1 MSVPLFDHKAL
12 PSNTI
17 YRKMNITQYSIG
29 KQKTQS
35 GRSARQWLV
44 MVSSVLATLTAIH
57 HTHAAGGGGGKG
69 DDVYYSEP
77 KVYNLR
83 PSVDRETPFGY
94 VGVTGLMVRIYEGM
108 VIKVEKTVEG
118 SPAEGMF
125 QVGEVITGVNGIP
138 LKGKNPFVVM
148 GNALTKVEATDGKL
162 AFEVVSVDGKSK
174 RTQVVEIPVLGA
186 YSETWPLNCSKSQS
200 IIDQAAKF
208 YADDSKFPDDGVLGV
223 ADALSCLFLLST
235 GDDQYLPAVK
245 AYFDKFPEDVEQIG
259 EHTWMNGYNGIA
271 CAEYYL
277 RTGDKAM
284 LPILQYFCDDAKRRQ
299 KFGVGW
305 IHWGPGVNPRYV
317 AGGLMNP
324 AGAQVLTTLL
334 LAKECGVAVDE
345 KTLLGALEYFYRF
358 AGHGTVPYGDHRGEG
373 GLGSNGKDGMIAA
386 AMQVAMGAQGDTTM
400 YKEARDH
407 LAMSMLTSYPLLV
420 QGHADNGRGDAI
432 WRSIVSAYAMDF
444 DPDGYR
450 KIMGRLKWW
459 HDLSREPGGS
469 IGFAT
474 LSWNN
479 GEIGASGAGAGL
491 SYTAPLKTLRITGAP
506 RSKYAVN
513 FTLAKTLWGTPADRA
528 FLSIKNNP
536 KYYEYGNDE
545 PIHIPYHL
553 LGGAYSKPSQDL
565 HKVPREMLLKNVYHK
580 RFLIRSQ
587 AAKALR
593 ATGAF
598 GVLEGLMTDP
608 DPRVRRAALDGLTDY
623 RYWFGH
629 GKEPIKTEQFTAG
642 MVANI
647 RKMLSDPDE
656 SWWVI
661 DGALMAMKFAP
672 VEDIKKLE
680 PLIMPYLKHREWWLR
695 ESAFAALSGLN
706 RDEQLYLEVVPTLVK
721 VMIGEYH
728 TMPRERMLGE
738 LKTALKRY
746 KRDSKIGRI
755 ISSGLVTAVEKS
767 EVKNGIRSGEGA
779 HNVYQAAKLC
789 IDSDPSIVLSV
800 AELIDDRFD
809 DLGVKDII
817 NLLATPNAL
826 PENKPKGL
834 YSAIESQ
841 NPTNRKKLIN
851 LLHGPF
857 RVNLIKL
864 LDAGVDDP
872 EQRVALVDTLVDL
885 AKLKNPDTG
894 WTALGKV
901 SPTERLWRYQSFD
914 AQTKD
919 DQLHRRERKR
929 FRHVKLPAEL
939 VGWHQEDYDDK
950 KWLSGRAPIGVG
962 DCSYRNVRAIDN
974 RSDWGA
980 GELLVMRTTFEVE
993 ALDFDYYRL
1002 IILARQGYDVY
1013 LNGQLIQNYEW
1024 WKDKPFYRP
1033 YLLDAKAI
1041 KLLRKGTNVLAAYGN
1056 IEFNKKTGERL
1067 GQMQLYIEGVKKAA
1081 FK

>member
-1 MSVPLFDHKAL
+1 
-12 PSNTI
+12 
-17 YRKMNITQYSIG
+17 
-29 KQKTQS
+29 
-35 GRSARQWLV
+35 
-44 MVSSVLATLTAIH
+44 
-57 HTHAAGGGGGKG
+57 
-69 DDVYYSEP
+69 
-77 KVYNLR
+77 
-83 PSVDRETPFGY
+83 
-94 VGVTGLMVRIYEGM
+94 
-108 VIKVEKTVEG
+108 
-118 SPAEGMF
+118 
-125 QVGEVITGVNGIP
+125 
-138 LKGKNPFVVM
+138 
-148 GNALTKVEATDGKL
+148 
-162 AFEVVSVDGKSK
+162 
-174 RTQVVEIPVLGA
+174 
-186 YSETWPLNCSKSQS
+186 
-200 IIDQAAKF
+200 
-208 YADDSKFPDDGVLGV
+208 
-223 ADALSCLFLLST
+223 
-235 GDDQYLPAVK
+235 
-245 AYFDKFPEDVEQIG
+245 
-259 EHTWMNGYNGIA
+259 
-271 CAEYYL
+271 
-277 RTGDKAM
+277 M

-305 IHWGPGVNPRYV
+305 IHWGTGVNPRYV

-334 LAKECGVAVDE
+334 LAQECGLDVDE

-386 AMQVAMGAQGDTTM
+386 AMQVAMGAQGDTTI

-407 LAMSMLTSYPLLV
+407 LSMSMLTSYPLLV

-450 KIMGRLKWW
+450 KIMDQLKWW

-474 LSWNN
+474 LTWNS
-479 GEIGASGAGAGL
+479 GQIGVSGAGAGL

-506 RSKYAVN
+506 RSKYAVD
-513 FTLAKTLWGTPADRA
+513 FTLPETLWGTPADRV

-536 KYYEYGNDE
+536 KYYEHGKDE
-545 PIHIPYHL
+545 PIHIPFHL

-565 HKVPREMLLKNVYHK
+565 HQVPRETLLKNVYHK

-598 GVLEGLMTDP
+598 DVLEELMTDP

-629 GKEPIKTEQFTAG
+629 GKESIKPEQFTPG

-647 RKMLSDPDE
+647 RKMLSNPDE

-672 VEDIKKLE
+672 VEDINKLK
-680 PLIMPYLKHREWWLR
+680 PLIMPYLKHREWWLH

-721 VMIGEYH
+721 VMIDEYH
-728 TMPRERMLGE
+728 SMPRDRMLRE
-738 LKTALKRY
+738 LEAALKRY
-746 KRDSKIGRI
+746 KRDSKIGEI
-755 ISSGLVTAVEKS
+755 ISSGFVTAVEES

-779 HNVYQAAKLC
+779 HNVFQVAKLC
-789 IDSDPSIVLSV
+789 IDTDPSMVLPV
-800 AELIDDRFD
+800 AELIYDRFD
-809 DLGVKDII
+809 DLSVKDII

-826 PENKPKGL
+826 PESNAAGL

-841 NPTNRKKLIN
+841 SPTNRKKLID

-864 LDAGVDDP
+864 LEADFEHSDK
-872 EQRVALVDTLVDL
+872 RMALVDTLVDL
-885 AKLKNPDTG
+885 AKLKNPDAG

-901 SPTERLWRYQSFD
+901 SPAERVWRYQSFD
-914 AQTKD
+914 TQIKA
-919 DQLHRRERKR
+919 DQMHPRERKR
-929 FRHVKLPAEL
+929 FRRVKLPAEL
-939 VGWHQEDYDDK
+939 VDWYQEGYDDK

-962 DCSYRNVRAIDN
+962 DCSYRNVKAIDN
-974 RSDWGA
+974 RTDWGD
-980 GELLVMRTTFEVE
+980 GEFLVMRTTFEVE

-1024 WKDKPFYRP
+1024 WKNKPFYCP
-1033 YLLDAKAI
+1033 YMLNADAI

-1056 IEFNKKTGERL
+1056 IEFNRKTGERL
-1067 GQMQLYIEGVKKAA
+1067 GQMQLSIEGIKESE